1 VDITGTPS
9 GNNRYTPENNREG
22 NLESMQKK
30 WALARESAHYM
41 VEVWYN
47 PGISVS

>member
-1 VDITGTPS
+1 VVLTGTPS

-22 NLESMQKK
+22 NLERKQKK

-41 VEVWYN
+41 VEIWYN
-47 PGISVS
+47 LSISV